1 MASALLWA
9 NAFKS
14 SKPHGVFSPLMMN
27 GKRLGVRLNPP
38 KAGEQT
44 NDILSELGYSVNQI
58 QKLSSDGVVA

>member
-1 MASALLWA
+1 M
-9 NAFKS
+9 
-14 SKPHGVFSPLMMN
+14 PLMMN